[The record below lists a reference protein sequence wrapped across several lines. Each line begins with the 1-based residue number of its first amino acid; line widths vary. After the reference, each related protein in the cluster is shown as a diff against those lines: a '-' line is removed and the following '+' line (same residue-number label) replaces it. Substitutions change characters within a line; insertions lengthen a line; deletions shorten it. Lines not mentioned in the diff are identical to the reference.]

1 MGNFDTDFCY
11 QLKQEGNGIYLMV
24 VEGEIGIENQV
35 LKAKDAM
42 GISQTEIIHIQSK
55 QPSKIL
61 VIEVPMN

>member
-1 MGNFDTDFCY
+1 
-11 QLKQEGNGIYLMV
+11 MV
-24 VEGEIGIENQV
+24 VEGEIEIENQV
-35 LKAKDAM
+35 LQAKDAM